1 MILLITIIL
10 LFVFTSN
17 LIVYWVLFLKVKN
30 KENIIIRLF
39 YKVFPLIW
47 TLSLVPIPIINSSFL
62 IMVFPQ
68 NLSYFRDYW
77 IFFVLLGIVF
87 IIIGVNFA
95 NKAKKVYRVKT
106 LDENSSKLIKSGVFR
121 IIRHPIYSAWVI
133 IFLGAAIISDS
144 IISLIIS
151 PVILL
156 ILEIHARIEEKLI
169 LIPKYGEAYQKYKEK
184 TPYRIIPTPLNFLL
198 IIITFIIVYVGFLN
212 FI

>member
-1 MILLITIIL
+1 MIFLTTIIL

-30 KENIIIRLF
+30 KQNKLVRLF
-39 YKVFPLIW
+39 YKLFPIIW

-87 IIIGVNFA
+87 IILGINFA
-95 NKAKKVYRVKT
+95 NKARKVYRAKP
-106 LDENSSKLIKSGVFR
+106 LDENSSKLITSGVFR
-121 IIRHPIYSAWVI
+121 IMRHPIYSAWVI

-144 IISLIIS
+144 IISLMIS
-151 PVILL
+151 PIILL
-156 ILEIHARIEEKLI
+156 ILEVHARIEEKLI
-169 LIPKYGEAYQKYKEK
+169 LIPKYGELYEKYKEK

-198 IIITFIIVYVGFLN
+198 IIITFIIIYVGILN
-212 FI
+212 II

>member
-10 LFVFTSN
+10 LFIFISN
-17 LIVYWVLFLKVKN
+17 LIVYWLLFVKVKN
-30 KENIIIRLF
+30 KQNKLVRLF
-39 YKVFPLIW
+39 YKLFPIIW

-68 NLSYFRDYW
+68 NLSYFCDYW
-77 IFFVLLGIVF
+77 IYFILLGIIF

-95 NKAKKVYRVKT
+95 SKARKVYRVKAI
-106 LDENSSKLIKSGVFR
+106 DENSSKLITSGVFR
-121 IIRHPIYSAWVI
+121 IMRHPIYAAWVI

-151 PVILL
+151 PLILL
-156 ILEIHARIEEKLI
+156 ILEVHARNEEKLM
-169 LIPKYGEAYQKYKEK
+169 LIPKYGEVYVKYKEK

-198 IIITFIIVYVGFLN
+198 IIITFIIVYIGILN

>member
-10 LFVFTSN
+10 VLIFISN

-47 TLSLVPIPIINSSFL
+47 TLSLVPIPVINSSFL

-156 ILEIHARIEEKLI
+156 ILEVHARIEEKLI

>member
-10 LFVFTSN
+10 LFIFISN
-17 LIVYWVLFLKVKN
+17 LIVYWLLFVKVKN
-30 KENIIIRLF
+30 KQNKLVRLF
-39 YKVFPLIW
+39 YKLFPIIW

-68 NLSYFRDYW
+68 NLSYFCDYW
-77 IFFVLLGIVF
+77 IYFILLGIIF

-95 NKAKKVYRVKT
+95 SKARKVYRVKAI
-106 LDENSSKLIKSGVFR
+106 DENSSKLITSGVFR
-121 IIRHPIYSAWVI
+121 IMRHPIYAAWVI

-151 PVILL
+151 PLILL
-156 ILEIHARIEEKLI
+156 ILEVHARIEEKLM
-169 LIPKYGEAYQKYKEK
+169 LIPKYGEVYVKYKEK

-198 IIITFIIVYVGFLN
+198 IIITFIIVYIGILN